1 MTNNS
6 VNVCRYSYA
15 TAAIGIV
22 AALVTACAMVR
33 TVRDRH
39 PLPRLA
45 SRPNLVL
52 HKPYAALQACCN

>member
-39 PLPRLA
+39 PLPHCLPAQFGA
-45 SRPNLVL
+45 S
-52 HKPYAALQACCN
+52 